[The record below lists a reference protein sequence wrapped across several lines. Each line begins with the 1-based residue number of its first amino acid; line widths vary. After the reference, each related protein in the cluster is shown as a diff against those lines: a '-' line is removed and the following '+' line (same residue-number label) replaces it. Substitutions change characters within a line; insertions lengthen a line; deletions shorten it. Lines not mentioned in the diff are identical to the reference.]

1 MPCKKRGCAPRRSL
15 ARFRRALQVTCQ
27 YDGTVS
33 ERRAA
38 SEAARSKSP
47 HFVTTQW
54 SLILNAGREGASQG
68 AALEQLC
75 RTYWYPL
82 YVYIRRRGNGPEDA
96 QDLTQGF
103 FARLLEKQWLEGV
116 QENGSRFRSF
126 LLCALNGFL
135 ADQYDRATA
144 AKRGGGQPAL
154 SLDAEEGE
162 RRYLLEP
169 ATHETAEKIFD
180 RRWAL
185 TVLERALKKLKE
197 ETAAAGKARQFEL
210 LDRFLSREP
219 AAGEYAAT
227 AADLGVSAGAVGVSV
242 HRLRRRFR
250 ELMRAEIAE
259 TVADP
264 AQVDSEMEELLVA
277 LRG

>member
-1 MPCKKRGCAPRRSL
+1 MRRIL
-15 ARFRRALQVTCQ
+15 LIRDRADPAVAGFRRALGKSFQ

-33 ERRAA
+33 QRRA
-38 SEAARSKSP
+38 SDIARSKSP

-54 SLILNAGREGASQG
+54 SLILGAGREGESQG

-103 FARLLEKQWLEGV
+103 FARLLEKQWLDGI

-126 LLCALNGFL
+126 LLTALNGFL

-144 AKRGGGQPAL
+144 AKRGGNQILL
-154 SLDAEEGE
+154 SLDAAEGE
-162 RRYLLEP
+162 RRYLMEP
-169 ATHETAEKIFD
+169 ATNEMPEKIFD

-185 TVLERALKKLKE
+185 TVLERALTKLKE
-197 ETAAAGKARQFEL
+197 ETAAAGKARQFDL

-219 AAGEYAAT
+219 GAGEYAAT
-227 AADLGVSAGAVGVSV
+227 AVELGVSPGAVGVSV

-250 ELMRAEIAE
+250 ELMRAEVAE

-264 AQVDSEMEELLVA
+264 AQVDTEMQELLAA